1 MNVGLPSETIKNAA
15 ICIKELEREVASLN
29 GENMVAITGMRQALD
44 YYNQGKVGTAVA
56 IIANTLTVI
65 DNARK
70 SRYEEEI

>member
-1 MNVGLPSETIKNAA
+1 
-15 ICIKELEREVASLN
+15 
-29 GENMVAITGMRQALD
+29 MVAITGMRQALD